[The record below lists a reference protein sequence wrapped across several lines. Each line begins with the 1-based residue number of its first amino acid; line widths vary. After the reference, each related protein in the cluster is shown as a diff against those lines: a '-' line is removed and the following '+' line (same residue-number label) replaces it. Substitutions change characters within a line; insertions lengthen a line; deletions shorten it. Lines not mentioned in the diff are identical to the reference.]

1 MNLYNKIKIL
11 DDLSIISNEESVIN
25 MKNLLKESLVNE
37 ANRLNNEIK

>member
-1 MNLYNKIKIL
+1 MNLYNKIKVL

-25 MKNLLKESLVNE
+25 MKNVLKESLVNE